1 MEANEQGLTTEERIM
16 FAVLGIILVIAI
28 GVLTVNYFSKHER
41 KAEGTTNTSIT
52 EKGEQEDVVDI
63 KEPINSEDDLKEAFQ
78 ESDIVIDE
86 GLHKITNTSNSY
98 LISKS
103 TTKKVTS
110 NVKKSTTNSERSNK
124 VVEEKNEGTGST
136 DQGEV
141 DEGAVTYENSE
152 DLDWTFNSNIVKES
166 YADDIIKVPTT
177 VILTDGTEKSSTVV
191 LKEESTG
198 KEITI
203 ENNEVILP
211 AGKYIYYYT
220 CNNKTKEI
228 PLTVYNRLNNATI
241 SILNINESKT
251 EVNEDLKYLLENSTI
266 TNKENNYKLTINRI
280 NNYNVAFLKVS
291 LKEEYKEISTSN
303 NNIELDNNLEHF
315 NLKNNEFVIK
325 LNLNS
330 ISLSKTN
337 KVLLTI
343 DGTEYLFNI
352 DVSINNKTIEKEE
365 DKEETENSKE
375 EDKENKKENQD
386 TNKDSEDGQT
396 KERTPDEPKPSE
408 ETPEITEPTPSEE
421 QATPTNNNLPPEVVE
436 TPPEISQTT

>member
-1 MEANEQGLTTEERIM
+1 
-16 FAVLGIILVIAI
+16 
-28 GVLTVNYFSKHER
+28 
-41 KAEGTTNTSIT
+41 
-52 EKGEQEDVVDI
+52 
-63 KEPINSEDDLKEAFQ
+63 
-78 ESDIVIDE
+78 
-86 GLHKITNTSNSY
+86 
-98 LISKS
+98 
-103 TTKKVTS
+103 
-110 NVKKSTTNSERSNK
+110 
-124 VVEEKNEGTGST
+124 
-136 DQGEV
+136 
-141 DEGAVTYENSE
+141 
-152 DLDWTFNSNIVKES
+152 
-166 YADDIIKVPTT
+166 
-177 VILTDGTEKSSTVV
+177 
-191 LKEESTG
+191 
-198 KEITI
+198 
-203 ENNEVILP
+203 LP

-241 SILNINESKT
+241 SVLNINESKT

-365 DKEETENSKE
+365 AKEEIDNSKV
-375 EDKENKKENQD
+375 EDKEDKKENQD

-421 QATPTNNNLPPEVVE
+421 PATPTNNNLSPEVVE